1 MVKGI
6 IDRIEGNYAVAEF
19 DPPLGQPFC
28 SDILLENLT
37 SKVAEGDIIHI
48 LSVNGIDLTDDSRC
62 VYKDI
67 TKAEVL
73 KKFLEP
79 LKRKVPCHIEIDHHA
94 TAQRSDQM
102 RSLISDLFK

>member
-6 IDRIEGNYAVAEF
+6 IDRIEGNYAVTEF
-19 DPPLGQPFC
+19 DPPLGQAFFM
-28 SDILLENLT
+28 DISLENFT
-37 SKVAEGDIIHI
+37 SKAGEGDVIHI
-48 LSVNGIDLTDDSRC
+48 LSVNGIDLADDSRC

-79 LKRKVPCHIEIDHHA
+79 LKRKVPCQIEIDQSS
-94 TAQRSDQM
+94 TSERSAQM
-102 RSLISDLFK
+102 KSLISDLFK